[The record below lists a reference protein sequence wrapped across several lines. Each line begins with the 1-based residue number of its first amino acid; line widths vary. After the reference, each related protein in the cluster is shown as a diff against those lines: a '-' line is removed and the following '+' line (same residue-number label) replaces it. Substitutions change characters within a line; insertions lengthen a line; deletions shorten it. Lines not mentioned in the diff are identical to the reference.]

1 MTQISKDNY
10 EYILTNIQ
18 DPKAALLIE
27 PEKDAIKLMDLCHT
41 HIN

>member
-18 DPKAALLIE
+18 DQKAELPIA
-27 PEKDAIKLMDLCHT
+27 PEKDAVE
-41 HIN
+41 